1 MPSGSFATRPS
12 IEKFQVNRFTFLD
25 LPLLV
30 TYLYVPVKT
39 ELSGDSCSYFG
50 SLPVQAITN
59 SMTRAVIAVTA
70 TISAPTL
77 FKSAPT

>member
-1 MPSGSFATRPS
+1 MPSGSLATAPS
-12 IEKFQVNRFTFLD
+12 IGKFQVNRFTFL
-25 LPLLV
+25 LLLLLV
-30 TYLYVPVKT
+30 THLYIPVKT
-39 ELSGDSCSYFG
+39 ELSGCSYSYFG

-77 FKSAPT
+77 FKSGPT